1 MTTANFRKK
10 IARSQNGTVQAPRKA
25 AKSSKGFSLIELMIV
40 VAIIGIVSAIGYPS
54 YLDYIKKTR
63 RADGHL
69 ALMNASQSLERCK
82 ATNFSF
88 TNCTL
93 PEDLTES
100 DEGDYAISL
109 EVTATTYIITATAQN
124 KQANDDKCPTMILN
138 DKGQQTFT
146 GDGPCW

>member
-1 MTTANFRKK
+1 MTIANFKQTS
-10 IARSQNGTVQAPRKA
+10 ARSQNGNIQAPGKI
-25 AKSSKGFSLIELMIV
+25 SKLANGFTLVELLIVIAIV
-40 VAIIGIVSAIGYPS
+40 GIVASIGYPS

-63 RADGHL
+63 RADAHL

-88 TNCTL
+88 ANCTL
-93 PEDLTES
+93 PAHLTVS
-100 DEGDYAISL
+100 DQGDYAISL
-109 EVTATTYIITATAQN
+109 ETTSTTYVITATAQN
-124 KQANDDKCPTMILN
+124 KQASDDKCPTMLIN